1 MERTSNCNTGNGF
14 RTESEASDGW
24 EAWDAVPRDG
34 PAVFVV
40 DTKAFDHGVIRGLWL
55 EVSAD
60 GTALH
65 DQLTELLGR
74 EPEEGTWAIIDQV
87 GLGALM
93 APETMPTSGLSTVV
107 ADLAAECGP

>member
-1 MERTSNCNTGNGF
+1 MSSSKTENGLT
-14 RTESEASDGW
+14 TELAASDGW

-34 PAVFVV
+34 PSVFVV
-40 DTKAFDHGVIRGLWL
+40 DTKAFDHGVVRGRWL
-55 EVSAD
+55 DVSAD
-60 GTALH
+60 GAALH

-74 EPEEGTWAIIDQV
+74 EPEEGSWAIIDQV

-93 APETMPTSGLSTVV
+93 VPETMPTSGLSTVV